1 MLPFWKFETGAGVI
15 CDINGDIS
23 FLVGGGG
30 EVFQN
35 EQLAQNLCKWQKW
48 AINII
53 FFNMQELGFPGVEIG
68 SHINEWNLDAPE
80 LEPVFAVSN

>member
-1 MLPFWKFETGAGVI
+1 M
-15 CDINGDIS
+15 
-23 FLVGGGG
+23 
-30 EVFQN
+30 FQN

-53 FFNMQELGFPGVEIG
+53 FLLIMQELGFPGVEIG